1 MANKVKEF
9 NYKSVGVSIYDDN
22 TFYISSNSYYEY
34 NCTDL
39 IGPIKIET
47 TDVEKTAIALIDMIF
62 TSTRGYVRCELN
74 KLL

>member
-1 MANKVKEF
+1 MANKIKEF

-22 TFYISSNSYYEY
+22 TFYISNKSYNDYNWTNS
-34 NCTDL
+34 

-47 TDVEKTAIALIDMIF
+47 IDVEKTSIALIDMIF
-62 TSTRGYVRCELN
+62 IGTRQYVRDELH